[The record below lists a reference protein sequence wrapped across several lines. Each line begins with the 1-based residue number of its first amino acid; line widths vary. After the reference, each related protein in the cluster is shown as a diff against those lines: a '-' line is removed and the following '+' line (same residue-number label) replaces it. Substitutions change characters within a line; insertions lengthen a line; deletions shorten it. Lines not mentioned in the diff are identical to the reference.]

1 MPSEVK
7 QRSLAASCKHI
18 KKSLRLASSADTLL
32 ISKTSR
38 KRFEKGWFL
47 LMKKTRTTVFSKA
60 RIEEV
65 DGELLIIEA
74 GKKDAPDNV
83 YSLTNE
89 LNEWLGVEGI
99 SLTIKKDEEIIPDD
113 MIEPEYS
120 DEFYED

>member
-1 MPSEVK
+1 
-7 QRSLAASCKHI
+7 
-18 KKSLRLASSADTLL
+18 
-32 ISKTSR
+32 
-38 KRFEKGWFL
+38 
-47 LMKKTRTTVFSKA
+47 MKKTRTTAFSKA

-74 GKKDAPDNV
+74 GKKDAPNNV